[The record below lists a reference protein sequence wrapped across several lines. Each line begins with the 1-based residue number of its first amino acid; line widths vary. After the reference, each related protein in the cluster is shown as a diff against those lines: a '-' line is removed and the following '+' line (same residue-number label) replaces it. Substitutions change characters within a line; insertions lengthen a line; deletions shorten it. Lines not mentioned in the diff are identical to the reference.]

1 MIRLI
6 RRHRGMLALGLVLVM
21 LISLATGCTKQETP
35 KENDHAGTPASA
47 GLLDE
52 IKAKGKVVVGT
63 EAAFEPFE
71 FVENGKI
78 VGYGADILKII
89 AEDLG
94 VEVEQL
100 DLPFQGILPGLQAK
114 KFDFVATSVLVTPER
129 AEKYA
134 FTVPIADGTV
144 AILKRKGDDSIKTIE
159 DISGKVVG
167 TQLASGPE
175 AALKAYD
182 EELKAQGKEGVKDV
196 KLYQAFP
203 EAYVELA
210 SGRVDAVAQALP
222 NLSTLI
228 KKQPDKYEVVGMLE
242 EKIWISW
249 VVRQEDEDLLEFLNQ
264 EIIKLKDNGKLAEL
278 QMKWFGFTMDTPT
291 ADFLPA
297 GN

>member
-1 MIRLI
+1 MIGLI

-21 LISLATGCTKQETP
+21 LLSLTTGCSKQEAP
-35 KENDHAGTPASA
+35 EKNGGTSA
-47 GLLDE
+47 PVGLLKE

-129 AEKYA
+129 AKKYA

-175 AALKAYD
+175 SALKAYD

-203 EAYVELA
+203 EAYMELA

-222 NLSTLI
+222 NLATLI
-228 KKQPDKYEVVGMLE
+228 KKQPDTYEVVGVLE

-249 VVRQEDEDLLEFLNQ
+249 VVRQGDEDLLKFLNE
-264 EIIKLKDNGKLAEL
+264 EIIKLKDSGKLAEL

-297 GN
+297 SN